1 MAMMIMV
8 MVAIRAYVPFSL
20 MAFLMAIYFQK
31 SSLISKP
38 GFHMLSSPLSSP
50 SPTKKAEAEK
60 KRREIEENERR
71 KIYAETEG
79 KIYGQEKNY
88 NEEDRS
94 MYNSKEEE
102 KEDEASGGEAPTIC
116 RDTEVYQNVDQ
127 VKIL

>member
-1 MAMMIMV
+1 
-8 MVAIRAYVPFSL
+8 
-20 MAFLMAIYFQK
+20 MAFLMVKYFQK

-79 KIYGQEKNY
+79 KIYSQEERSGEKNY
-88 NEEDRS
+88 SEEDRS
-94 MYNSKEEE
+94 MYNSKGEEG
-102 KEDEASGGEAPTIC
+102 DEPRGRDVGVIVAGTVANDVQKGVPDTIIMLLGIL
-116 RDTEVYQNVDQ
+116 EN
-127 VKIL
+127 KIGR

>member
-1 MAMMIMV
+1 MVMMIVV
-8 MVAIRAYVPFSL
+8 MVAIRAYMPFSL

-79 KIYGQEKNY
+79 KIYSQGKNY
-88 NEEDRS
+88 SEEDRS

-102 KEDEASGGEAPTIC
+102 EDEASGGPTIC
-116 RDTEVYQNVDQ
+116 RETEVYQNVDQ

>member
-1 MAMMIMV
+1 MAIMMMV
-8 MVAIRAYVPFSL
+8 MVAIRAYMPFSL
-20 MAFLMAIYFQK
+20 MAFLMVKYFQK

-79 KIYGQEKNY
+79 KIYSQEKNY
-88 NEEDRS
+88 SEEDRS

-102 KEDEASGGEAPTIC
+102 GDEAFGGEAPTIC
-116 RDTEVYQNVDQ
+116 RETEVNQNVDQ

>member
-1 MAMMIMV
+1 MV
-8 MVAIRAYVPFSL
+8 K
-20 MAFLMAIYFQK
+20 YFQK

-38 GFHMLSSPLSSP
+38 GFHMLSSPISSP

-79 KIYGQEKNY
+79 KIYSQEKNY
-88 NEEDRS
+88 SEEDRS

-102 KEDEASGGEAPTIC
+102 GDEAFGGEAPTIC

>member
-1 MAMMIMV
+1 
-8 MVAIRAYVPFSL
+8 
-20 MAFLMAIYFQK
+20 
-31 SSLISKP
+31 
-38 GFHMLSSPLSSP
+38 MLSSPISSP

-79 KIYGQEKNY
+79 KIYSQEKNY
-88 NEEDRS
+88 SEEDRS

-127 VKIL
+127 VKILWNMVYKKKGYLSEACAMGMDMVNNMVDTSSEYWLF

>member
-1 MAMMIMV
+1 MV
-8 MVAIRAYVPFSL
+8 MVAIIAYVPFSL

-38 GFHMLSSPLSSP
+38 GFHMLSSPISSP

-79 KIYGQEKNY
+79 KMYSQEERSEEKNY
-88 NEEDRS
+88 SGEDRS
-94 MYNSKEEE
+94 INNSKGEEG
-102 KEDEASGGEAPTIC
+102 DEASGGEAPKIC
-116 RDTEVYQNVDQ
+116 RETEVNQNVDQ
-127 VKIL
+127 VKIS